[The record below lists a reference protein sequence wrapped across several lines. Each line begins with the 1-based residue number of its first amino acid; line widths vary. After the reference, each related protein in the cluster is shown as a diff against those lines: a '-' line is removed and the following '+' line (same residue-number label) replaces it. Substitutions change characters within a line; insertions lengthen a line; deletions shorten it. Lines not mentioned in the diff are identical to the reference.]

1 MKHVVLL
8 GNTRNKIVH
17 QMASHLLERNTTIT
31 IIDGVAGYE
40 HENLHHIKSRG
51 YLTLL
56 DRVLLKA
63 LPKVIVAFD
72 FIFSSIYFISSFQ
85 FRKLREFNRL
95 PNLKISISNMLIQR
109 RVLASFEFDY
119 ALCLNVYFFGFGA
132 MLCNSRRFIAQ
143 PWGSD
148 VNKYGV
154 SSPIRFFFMRRC
166 LKAMAYIAPAGRSV
180 IPFMI
185 ETYGIQKEK
194 FVFLPPIVDSN
205 IFGTIEKKEI
215 IARKNKIGINDESII
230 FFSCRRFAEGWGPDL
245 IRKLFLKLCQRIP
258 NAFFIVLSG
267 YESNTLMEEFMNE
280 IPAEKRHQFLFLDKE
295 ITLTEFSY
303 YCQIS
308 DFTVSAMTNRDM
320 QSSSI
325 MQSVSCGAYPIL
337 KEQDEYQIMVKEG
350 FDSLLFKQVDEA
362 LVDDIGKLIST
373 PGLLDQ
379 KRELNRD
386 YFLKRKNSLDYVT
399 ILNSLD
405 FH

>member
-1 MKHVVLL
+1 
-8 GNTRNKIVH
+8 
-17 QMASHLLERNTTIT
+17 
-31 IIDGVAGYE
+31 
-40 HENLHHIKSRG
+40 
-51 YLTLL
+51 
-56 DRVLLKA
+56 
-63 LPKVIVAFD
+63 
-72 FIFSSIYFISSFQ
+72 
-85 FRKLREFNRL
+85 
-95 PNLKISISNMLIQR
+95 
-109 RVLASFEFDY
+109 
-119 ALCLNVYFFGFGA
+119 
-132 MLCNSRRFIAQ
+132 
-143 PWGSD
+143 
-148 VNKYGV
+148 
-154 SSPIRFFFMRRC
+154 
-166 LKAMAYIAPAGRSV
+166 
-180 IPFMI
+180 
-185 ETYGIQKEK
+185 
-194 FVFLPPIVDSN
+194 
-205 IFGTIEKKEI
+205 
-215 IARKNKIGINDESII
+215 
-230 FFSCRRFAEGWGPDL
+230 
-245 IRKLFLKLCQRIP
+245 
-258 NAFFIVLSG
+258 
-267 YESNTLMEEFMNE
+267 MNE

-320 QSSSI
+320 QSYSI